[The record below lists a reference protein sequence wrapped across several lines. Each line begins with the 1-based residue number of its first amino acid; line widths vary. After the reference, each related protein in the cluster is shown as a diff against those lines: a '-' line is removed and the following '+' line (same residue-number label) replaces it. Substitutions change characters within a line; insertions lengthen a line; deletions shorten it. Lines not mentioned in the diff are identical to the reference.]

1 MQAPQFQDPANTN
14 IHDAQN
20 ISYICSNKISFTYGS
35 LSNFDSNTSTNYTYA
50 NIYTVNAITLELN
63 FFRWHEYLT
72 FYHLNKR
79 ASPRF

>member
-35 LSNFDSNTSTNYTYA
+35 LGDFDSNTSTNYTYA
-50 NIYTVNAITLELN
+50 NIYTVNAITLDAVWGRFYPITLELN
-63 FFRWHEYLT
+63 FFADM
-72 FYHLNKR
+72 NI
-79 ASPRF
+79 

>member
-35 LSNFDSNTSTNYTYA
+35 LSDFDSNTSTNYMYA

-63 FFRWHEYLT
+63 FFADM
-72 FYHLNKR
+72 NI
-79 ASPRF
+79 